1 MEENARMRH
10 VARGSRDG
18 ASEGVRRKGLRQ
30 TDFRREDLG
39 APTMRGASIL
49 LAACVAVLLP
59 AALLPAALLAV
70 TFGPAAAET
79 YPARPI
85 TLVVPFAPGGSASTV
100 ARSVA
105 DKMSETLGQQIV
117 IDNRGGAGGTLAT
130 RAVAKGAP
138 DGYTILVVTSATV
151 GTSPSL
157 LHNLG
162 YDPRKDLD
170 PIGLI
175 AATPNVIVVHPS
187 FPARSLAEL
196 IKIGKE
202 TATPIPY
209 GSPGTG
215 TLNHLTVELLAYR
228 TGMKLSHVPYKGA
241 APALNDLLGG
251 HIGVL
256 ISAIPNA
263 HSHIVAGTI
272 RGLAVTGAK
281 RSPLIP
287 AVPTFAEAGL
297 AGYDV
302 PLRWGLA
309 APAGTPRPVIDTL
322 NRALNAAL
330 MTDEVRER
338 LAIEGAEP
346 QPTTP
351 EEYAAIIDG
360 ELTMWSDLVKAVGIN
375 PE

>member
-1 MEENARMRH
+1 M
-10 VARGSRDG
+10 
-18 ASEGVRRKGLRQ
+18 
-30 TDFRREDLG
+30 
-39 APTMRGASIL
+39 
-49 LAACVAVLLP
+49 LLP
-59 AALLPAALLAV
+59 AD
-70 TFGPAAAET
+70 FGAAAAQT

-117 IDNRGGAGGTLAT
+117 IDNRGGGGGTVAT
-130 RAVAKGAP
+130 RAVAKAAP
-138 DGYTILVVTSATV
+138 DGYTLLVVTSATV

-157 LHNLG
+157 VQNLG
-162 YDPRKDLD
+162 YDARKDLD
-170 PIGLI
+170 PVGLI
-175 AATPNVIVVHPS
+175 AATPNLIVVHPS

-228 TGMKLSHVPYKGA
+228 TGMKLAHVPYKGA
-241 APALNDLLGG
+241 GPALNDLLGG

-263 HSHIVAGTI
+263 HSHIAAGTI
-272 RGLAVTGAK
+272 HGLAVTGAQ
-281 RSPLIP
+281 RSALIP
-287 AVPTFAEAGL
+287 AVPTFAEAGFP
-297 AGYDV
+297 GYDV
-302 PLRWGLA
+302 PLRWGIA
-309 APAGTPRPVIDTL
+309 APAGTPRAIVEKL
-322 NRALNAAL
+322 NRALNGAL
-330 MTDEVRER
+330 ASDEVRQR

-351 EEYAAIIDG
+351 EAYAAVIDR
-360 ELTMWSDLVKAVGIN
+360 ELTMWSDLVKAVGIK

>member
-1 MEENARMRH
+1 
-10 VARGSRDG
+10 
-18 ASEGVRRKGLRQ
+18 
-30 TDFRREDLG
+30 
-39 APTMRGASIL
+39 MRGACV
-49 LAACVAVLLP
+49 LAAVLVAAFLP
-59 AALLPAALLAV
+59 AVFEPAV
-70 TFGPAAAET
+70 GET
-79 YPARPI
+79 YPTRPI
-85 TLVVPFAPGGSASTV
+85 TLVVPFAPGGSASTM

-117 IDNRGGAGGTLAT
+117 IDNRGGAGGTVAT
-130 RAVAKGAP
+130 RAVAKGVP
-138 DGYTILVVTSATV
+138 DGYTVVGATRAT
-151 GTSPSL
+151 GGASPSL

-162 YDPRKDLD
+162 YDPRQDLD

-215 TLNHLTVELLAYR
+215 TLNHLTMELLAYR

-263 HSHIVAGTI
+263 HSHLVAGTI
-272 RGLAVTGAK
+272 HGLAVTGAK
-281 RSPLIP
+281 RSALLPT
-287 AVPTFAEAGL
+287 VPTFAEAGL

-309 APAGTPRPVIDTL
+309 APAGTPRAVIDTL

-330 MTDEVRER
+330 MTGDVRGR
-338 LAIEGAEP
+338 LAIEGREP

-351 EEYAAIIDG
+351 EEYAVIIDR
-360 ELTMWSDLVKAVGIN
+360 ELAMWSDLVKAVGIK